1 MSTEM
6 RGFFERIER
15 LGGTPD
21 LAGKPASLFAS
32 APTLGGGTESAM
44 HSAVALLAHLGMV
57 LVPMGFDNLR
67 SVTTSTSEEFGQG
80 SMDEGHGG
88 SPFGASTIEG
98 RDGSREPSELE
109 LKLARFQGE
118 HCGRIHL
125 QSSFVAGASTYH
137 GSTGLAVQNSNSF
150 SMNLI

>member
-15 LGGTPD
+15 IGGAQA
-21 LAGKPASLFAS
+21 LVGKPASLFAS

-67 SVTTSTSEEFGQG
+67 SVTTHRAPKCLLLCIDVSWSMLFGKVDMEWIEDMERLVLGCMETSDSESRCISEHVSSCEE
-80 SMDEGHGG
+80 
-88 SPFGASTIEG
+88 
-98 RDGSREPSELE
+98 
-109 LKLARFQGE
+109 
-118 HCGRIHL
+118 
-125 QSSFVAGASTYH
+125 
-137 GSTGLAVQNSNSF
+137 
-150 SMNLI
+150 

>member
-1 MSTEM
+1 MCTEM

-15 LGGTPD
+15 LGGAQA
-21 LAGKPASLFAS
+21 LVGKPASLFAS

-67 SVTTSTSEEFGQG
+67 SVTTPGQD
-80 SMDEGHGG
+80 SMDEAHGA

-98 RDGSREPSELE
+98 RDLFFLNSELE
-109 LKLARFQGE
+109 RMF
-118 HCGRIHL
+118 
-125 QSSFVAGASTYH
+125 SSFY
-137 GSTGLAVQNSNSF
+137 F
-150 SMNLI
+150 CCC